1 VFLFLRTKKKKIEKK
16 RKTEMLLSSIGKC
29 NIKQHI
35 PIFKVIPYLIPH
47 NNVLNTL
54 LTNKKFVEN
63 WIMQ

>member
-1 VFLFLRTKKKKIEKK
+1 
-16 RKTEMLLSSIGKC
+16 MLLSSIGKC

-63 WIMQ
+63 